1 MSQIKKYF
9 PTVYNDITEVEQLC
23 NAEQP
28 IIDEL
33 NSELKLSYNREFV
46 ATTDET
52 GVKLYEKL
60 LNIKADNIN
69 ETLDFRKQRIISRL
83 SVAPPYTMQYLR
95 QQLDFIIGK
104 GKYKT
109 YCDYNNYTLYIEAIT
124 SSKNWFVELKYLIAR
139 IKPANILYVYT
150 AYDGF
155 SIQLQQKIGYNF
167 AKWRYQLG
175 NWNLGQYPFLSL
187 DVEDTDNYIFGSWLL
202 GEKPFTTIYTKDLA
216 MGGITENF
224 LNLSANHAND
234 SISKVLINN
243 TFEISKDDFYS
254 FGVDGNLLT
263 ILFLLPDNTDITEIN
278 NIKVISEDNITLTNR
293 NVYIQVG
300 ENLRIRIDIDFTEGK
315 NE

>member
-9 PTVYNDITEVEQLC
+9 PTIYQDIKEINELC

-28 IIDEL
+28 IIDDL
-33 NSELKLSYNREFV
+33 TSELKLSYNRGYV
-46 ATTDET
+46 ATADET

-60 LNIKADNIN
+60 LNIQADYIN
-69 ETLDFRKQRIISRL
+69 EDLDFRKQRIISRL
-83 SVAPPYTMQYLR
+83 SIVPPYTMQYLR

-124 SSKNWFVELKYLIAR
+124 SSKNWFLELKYLMAR
-139 IKPANILYVYT
+139 IKPANILYIYT
-150 AYDGF
+150 SYDTL
-155 SIQLQQKIGYNF
+155 SIKLQQKIGYNF

-187 DVEDTDNYIFGSWLL
+187 DVEDVDNYILDSWKL

-216 MGGITENF
+216 MGGITQDF
-224 LNLSANHAND
+224 LRLSANNAKD
-234 SISKVLINN
+234 IISKVVVNN
-243 TFEISKDDFYS
+243 SLEISKEDFYS
-254 FGVDGNLLT
+254 FGVDNNLVT
-263 ILFLLPDNTDITEIN
+263 ILFLLPEQTDTTEIY
-278 NIKVISEDNITLTNR
+278 NIKVVSQDNTTLTNR
-293 NVYIQVG
+293 DVYIQVG
-300 ENLRIRIDIDFTEGK
+300 ENLRIRIDIDFKEET

>member
-1 MSQIKKYF
+1 MSQIKSYF
-9 PTVYNDITEVEQLC
+9 PTIYQDIKEINELC

-28 IIDEL
+28 IIDDL
-33 NSELKLSYNREFV
+33 TSELKLSYNRGYV
-46 ATTDET
+46 ATADET

-60 LNIKADNIN
+60 LNIQADTIN
-69 ETLDFRKQRIISRL
+69 EDVDFRKQRIISRL
-83 SVAPPYTMQYLR
+83 SIAPPYTMQYLR

-124 SSKNWFVELKYLIAR
+124 SSKNWFLELKYLIAR
-139 IKPANILYVYT
+139 IKPANILYIYT
-150 AYDGF
+150 SYDTL
-155 SIQLQQKIGYNF
+155 SINLQQKIGYNF

-187 DVEDTDNYIFGSWLL
+187 DVEDTDNYILGYWLL

-224 LNLSANHAND
+224 LNLSANHAKD
-234 SISKVLINN
+234 IISKVLIND
-243 TFEISKDDFYS
+243 TLEIAKDDFYS

-263 ILFLLPDNTDITEIN
+263 ILFFLPEDTDITEIN
-278 NIKVISEDNITLTNR
+278 NIKVVSENGINLTNR
-293 NVYIQVG
+293 DVYIQVG
-300 ENLRIRIDIDFTEGK
+300 ENLRIRIDIDFKEET